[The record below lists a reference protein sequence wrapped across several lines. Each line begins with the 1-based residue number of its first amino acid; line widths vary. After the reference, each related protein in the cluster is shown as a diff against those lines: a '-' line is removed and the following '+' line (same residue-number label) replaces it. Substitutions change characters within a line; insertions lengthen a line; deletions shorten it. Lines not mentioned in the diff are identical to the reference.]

1 MPAPVGNKN
10 NTKNKPWTDALR
22 RALARYA
29 DDDVKTGE
37 ALNHIATQY
46 VKCAVNGDKDAITEL
61 ANRLDGKP
69 AQSVLVDEDSGP
81 LRIEITKRIVNA
93 SD

>member
-1 MPAPVGNKN
+1 MAAPLGNQNKV
-10 NTKNKPWTDALR
+10 KNKPWTDALR
-22 RALARYA
+22 RALARYS

-37 ALNHIATQY
+37 ALNHIASQY
-46 VKCAVNGDKDAITEL
+46 VKSAINGDKDAVAEI

-69 AQSVLVDEDSGP
+69 AQSVAVDEDSGP
-81 LRIEITKRIVNA
+81 WKIEITKRIVST